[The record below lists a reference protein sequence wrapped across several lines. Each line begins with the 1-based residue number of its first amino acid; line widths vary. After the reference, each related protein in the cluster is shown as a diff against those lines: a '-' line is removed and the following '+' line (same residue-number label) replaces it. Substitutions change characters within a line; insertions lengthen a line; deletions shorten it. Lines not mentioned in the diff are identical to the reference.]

1 VNGAG
6 VCEFREAERV
16 KAHRLCRALAPV
28 LLSFDNPHYVL
39 KKKNYNMEF
48 WEKESNFFY
57 MRNGCSFLPNK
68 VFVPLTEVA
77 GVSHAG

>member
-39 KKKNYNMEF
+39 KKKITI
-48 WEKESNFFY
+48 W
-57 MRNGCSFLPNK
+57 SFGRKSPTS
-68 VFVPLTEVA
+68 FI
-77 GVSHAG
+77 